1 MEKTVLSKEEI
12 QQLSSLQEQQND
24 FVIQLGQVEYQKL
37 LLNKQENS
45 IKQQI
50 ENFEENQTKLAQQLE
65 EKYGKGTVNLESGEF
80 VGVWLYFLKFLLY
93 L

>member
-1 MEKTVLSKEEI
+1 MEKTVLTKEEI

-50 ENFEENQTKLAQQLE
+50 EIFEEKQTGLAQQLE

-80 VGVWLYFLKFLLY
+80 VGV
-93 L
+93 